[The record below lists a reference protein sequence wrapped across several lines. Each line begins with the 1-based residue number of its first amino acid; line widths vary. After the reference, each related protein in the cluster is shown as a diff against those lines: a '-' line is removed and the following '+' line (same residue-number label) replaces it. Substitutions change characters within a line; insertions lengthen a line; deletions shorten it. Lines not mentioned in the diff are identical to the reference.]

1 MCKARAN
8 HNTILTP
15 FLSVKKDEVKETLQ
29 MQTKQENTQDQLE
42 ILQRDYD
49 GLLDRHTRLRQHM
62 IDTVK
67 DVEEIERLASIR
79 VQIFGLAMFSIGIGL
94 SAFVYAVFLA

>member
-1 MCKARAN
+1 MEIKMD
-8 HNTILTP
+8 NT
-15 FLSVKKDEVKETLQ
+15 K
-29 MQTKQENTQDQLE
+29 DQLE

-49 GLLDRHTRLRQHM
+49 GLLDRHARLRQHM

-79 VQIFGLAMFSIGIGL
+79 VQIFGLAMFAIGIGL
-94 SAFVYAVFLA
+94 SAFVYAVFLV

>member
-1 MCKARAN
+1 MEIKMD
-8 HNTILTP
+8 NT
-15 FLSVKKDEVKETLQ
+15 K
-29 MQTKQENTQDQLE
+29 DQLE

-67 DVEEIERLASIR
+67 DVEELERLCSIR
-79 VQIFGLAMFSIGIGL
+79 VQIFGLAMFAIGISL
-94 SAFVYAVFLA
+94 SAFVYAVFLS

>member
-1 MCKARAN
+1 
-8 HNTILTP
+8 
-15 FLSVKKDEVKETLQ
+15 
-29 MQTKQENTQDQLE
+29 MQTKQDNTQDQLE

-49 GLLDRHTRLRQHM
+49 ALLDRHTRLRQHM

-67 DVEEIERLASIR
+67 DVEEIDRLYRIR
-79 VQIFGLAMFSIGIGL
+79 MQMFGLVMFAIGIGL

>member
-1 MCKARAN
+1 MQGRAN

-29 MQTKQENTQDQLE
+29 MQTKQDNTKDQLE

-49 GLLDRHTRLRQHM
+49 GLLDRHARLRQHM

-79 VQIFGLAMFSIGIGL
+79 VQIFGLVMFAIGIGL
-94 SAFVYAVFLA
+94 SGFVYAVFLS

>member
-1 MCKARAN
+1 
-8 HNTILTP
+8 
-15 FLSVKKDEVKETLQ
+15 

-49 GLLDRHTRLRQHM
+49 SLLDRHTRLRQHM

-79 VQIFGLAMFSIGIGL
+79 VQVFGIAMFALGIGL

>member
-1 MCKARAN
+1 
-8 HNTILTP
+8 
-15 FLSVKKDEVKETLQ
+15 
-29 MQTKQENTQDQLE
+29 MQTKQDNTQDQLE

-67 DVEEIERLASIR
+67 DVEEIERLCSIR
-79 VQIFGLAMFSIGIGL
+79 VQVFGLAMFAIGIGL

>member
-1 MCKARAN
+1 MEIKMD
-8 HNTILTP
+8 NT
-15 FLSVKKDEVKETLQ
+15 K
-29 MQTKQENTQDQLE
+29 DQLE

-79 VQIFGLAMFSIGIGL
+79 MQIFGLAMFAIGIWL

>member
-1 MCKARAN
+1 MEIKVD
-8 HNTILTP
+8 NT
-15 FLSVKKDEVKETLQ
+15 K
-29 MQTKQENTQDQLE
+29 DQLE

-49 GLLDRHTRLRQHM
+49 SLLDRHTRLRQHM
-62 IDTVK
+62 MDTVK

-79 VQIFGLAMFSIGIGL
+79 VQVFGLAMFAIGILL

>member
-1 MCKARAN
+1 MEIKMD
-8 HNTILTP
+8 NT
-15 FLSVKKDEVKETLQ
+15 K
-29 MQTKQENTQDQLE
+29 DQLE

-49 GLLDRHTRLRQHM
+49 SLLDRHTRLRQHM
-62 IDTVK
+62 MDTVK

-79 VQIFGLAMFSIGIGL
+79 VQVFGLAMFAIGILL

>member
-1 MCKARAN
+1 MEIKVD
-8 HNTILTP
+8 NT
-15 FLSVKKDEVKETLQ
+15 K
-29 MQTKQENTQDQLE
+29 DQLE

-79 VQIFGLAMFSIGIGL
+79 VQIFGLAMFAIGIGPVSYTHL
-94 SAFVYAVFLA
+94 TLPTKRIV

>member
-1 MCKARAN
+1 MENKMD
-8 HNTILTP
+8 NT
-15 FLSVKKDEVKETLQ
+15 K
-29 MQTKQENTQDQLE
+29 DQLE

-79 VQIFGLAMFSIGIGL
+79 VQVFGLAMFAVGIWL

>member
-1 MCKARAN
+1 MK
-8 HNTILTP
+8 I
-15 FLSVKKDEVKETLQ
+15 KE
-29 MQTKQENTQDQLE
+29 ENTQDQLE

-49 GLLDRHTRLRQHM
+49 SLLDRRTRLRQHM

-79 VQIFGLAMFSIGIGL
+79 VQIFGLAMFALGICL
-94 SAFVYAVFLA
+94 SAFVYAVFLS

>member
-1 MCKARAN
+1 
-8 HNTILTP
+8 
-15 FLSVKKDEVKETLQ
+15 
-29 MQTKQENTQDQLE
+29 MQTKQDNTQDQLE

-67 DVEEIERLASIR
+67 DVEEIERLYRIR
-79 VQIFGLAMFSIGIGL
+79 MQMFGLVMFAIGVAL

>member
-1 MCKARAN
+1 MKIKDD
-8 HNTILTP
+8 NT
-15 FLSVKKDEVKETLQ
+15 K
-29 MQTKQENTQDQLE
+29 DQLE

-49 GLLDRHTRLRQHM
+49 GLLDRHTRLRQYM

-79 VQIFGLAMFSIGIGL
+79 VQIFGLVMFAIGIGL
-94 SAFVYAVFLA
+94 SAFVYAVFLS